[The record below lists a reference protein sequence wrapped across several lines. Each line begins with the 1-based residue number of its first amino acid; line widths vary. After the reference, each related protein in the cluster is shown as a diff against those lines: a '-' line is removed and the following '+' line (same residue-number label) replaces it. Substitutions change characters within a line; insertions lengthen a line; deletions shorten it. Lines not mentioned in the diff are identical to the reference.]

1 MTFMTIS
8 SVILQYMLIIQLF
21 IVSMIWKQ
29 LELASE
35 FKSDLRDTVEWDQTW
50 LVDFNAGKIQLV
62 SFDRFNNNSY
72 IDVKM
77 DGPVLEEKPSFKMLG
92 FTFSSKL
99 DWGSCIISE
108 ALIRSLGFIS
118 AEVALYLYKSTIHIT
133 EVMSILMFFFSY
145 FLLKI
150 YYVFVWFC

>member
-1 MTFMTIS
+1 
-8 SVILQYMLIIQLF
+8 
-21 IVSMIWKQ
+21 
-29 LELASE
+29 
-35 FKSDLRDTVEWDQTW
+35 
-50 LVDFNAGKIQLV
+50 
-62 SFDRFNNNSY
+62 
-72 IDVKM
+72 M

-108 ALIRSLGFIS
+108 ALIRSLEFIS
-118 AEVALYLYKSTIHIT
+118 AEVALHLYKSTIRIT

-150 YYVFVWFC
+150 YYVFV

>member
-1 MTFMTIS
+1 
-8 SVILQYMLIIQLF
+8 
-21 IVSMIWKQ
+21 
-29 LELASE
+29 
-35 FKSDLRDTVEWDQTW
+35 
-50 LVDFNAGKIQLV
+50 
-62 SFDRFNNNSY
+62 
-72 IDVKM
+72 M

-99 DWGSCIISE
+99 DWGSRIISE

-118 AEVALYLYKSTIHIT
+118 AEVALHLYKSTIRIT

-150 YYVFVWFC
+150 YYVFV

>member
-1 MTFMTIS
+1 
-8 SVILQYMLIIQLF
+8 
-21 IVSMIWKQ
+21 
-29 LELASE
+29 
-35 FKSDLRDTVEWDQTW
+35 
-50 LVDFNAGKIQLV
+50 
-62 SFDRFNNNSY
+62 
-72 IDVKM
+72 M

-118 AEVALYLYKSTIHIT
+118 AEVALYLYKSTIRIT
-133 EVMSILMFFFSY
+133 EVMSILMFFFS

-150 YYVFVWFC
+150 YYVFV